1 MFRAPSLWSPINQI
15 LAVEQYGPPRFLG
28 SPLAPLPCSKRP
40 RPRLSCHASSAK
52 RCCPR
57 KTDHEGHSNSTISR
71 LIHTASVLAVYASSF
86 GFPYTGKTRFRWVAN
101 PYRVGFEPTGLRWRI
116 SSTIFTDYPNAPDFA
131 WRHCPLSS
139 FLSLLPTA
147 SCQLHFPCVLYLPL
161 IVIKSSAKTHRGMTH
176 GNTESQKLS

>member
-131 WRHCPLSS
+131 WRHCLLSS
-139 FLSLLPTA
+139 NFYPPTVVYPTRKYPRTSAWSIHRIRRFLRGWPESSLP
-147 SCQLHFPCVLYLPL
+147 S
-161 IVIKSSAKTHRGMTH
+161 
-176 GNTESQKLS
+176 